1 MDGIIEFLGSL
12 GIVGWLLLIL
22 CVLIIFNLRKILR
35 LRSPL
40 DTPQHK
46 LWRNSDVETKADHL
60 DKKDIDF

>member
-22 CVLIIFNLRKILR
+22 FIFNLRKILR